1 MFRTTDRYT
10 NGVPSLWDRWFAS
23 EMFDRAQR
31 GMYDVIHFHHP
42 EVALPLAKTY
52 KHVPVVYTLH
62 DPITRMHRELFE
74 LYQTS
79 NQHFVSISNNQ
90 RRDAPDL
97 PYVANVYNG
106 INLHSFSFSD
116 EPEDYLLYVGRI
128 VPEKGVKEAV
138 QVARE
143 LGSRLLIIGNVYPDS
158 QEYFDQYIKPFLN
171 DRILYLGQI
180 ERNHLPKYYQKARA
194 LLTPAQWEEPFGL
207 TTIEAMA
214 CGTPVISLRRGAAG
228 EIIKQGRTGYVVD
241 SVADMTEAVRRIDNI
256 DRRACRDHVK
266 EHFSL
271 EQMAEGYEKAYQYAL
286 AATAPVKR
294 IPRKVVGEVQ
304 RSVKRTAKA
313 VRKRT
318 PRIKPNQSE

>member
-1 MFRTTDRYT
+1 MNVAMMALGYVPAPRPSDMVYAPIDIAVAVAEGLAQRGHRVDFFGPLGTQFHSAHINVQTLNMRPLVHNQQEMTDLFRTTDRYA
-10 NGVPSLWDRWFAS
+10 NGIPSLWDRWFAS
-23 EMFDRAQR
+23 EMFERAQR

-42 EVALPLAKTY
+42 EVALPLAKAY
-52 KHVPVVYTLH
+52 EHVPVVYTLH
-62 DPITRMHRELFE
+62 DPTTRMHRELFE
-74 LYQTS
+74 LYQTP

-171 DRILYLGQI
+171 DRII
-180 ERNHLPKYYQKARA
+180 K
-194 LLTPAQWEEPFGL
+194 
-207 TTIEAMA
+207 I
-214 CGTPVISLRRGAAG
+214 PVA
-228 EIIKQGRTGYVVD
+228 ETTGY
-241 SVADMTEAVRRIDNI
+241 SA
-256 DRRACRDHVK
+256 
-266 EHFSL
+266 
-271 EQMAEGYEKAYQYAL
+271 
-286 AATAPVKR
+286 
-294 IPRKVVGEVQ
+294 
-304 RSVKRTAKA
+304 
-313 VRKRT
+313 
-318 PRIKPNQSE
+318 